1 MPCCPGALMP
11 YYPDASLPSCLIFIN
26 FNPPVAFLKNIPNN
40 ELPDKELVSLFRTS
54 GNMEV
59 LAVLFQRYMELLYG
73 VCLKYLKQPET
84 AKDAVM
90 QIFEELVQKLP
101 KHEVDNF
108 KSWLYT
114 LAKNYCLMQLRTP
127 KNLKTT
133 EFNPDSMQLE
143 EEMHLNGVLLK
154 EENLQKLERC
164 LQTLSKEQKQAVELF
179 YLQNKCYKEIAAVTG
194 IEWNKVRSFIQNGR
208 RNLKICMEGVKN
220 EEFEMKNVK

>member
-1 MPCCPGALMP
+1 MA
-11 YYPDASLPSCLIFIN
+11 FI
-26 FNPPVAFLKNIPNN
+26 KNIPTN
-40 ELPDKELVSLFRTS
+40 ELPDKELVNLYRTS
-54 GNMEV
+54 RNMEV
-59 LAVLFQRYMELLYG
+59 LAVLFQRYMDLLYG
-73 VCLKYLKQPET
+73 VCLNYLKQPET

-90 QIFEELVQKLP
+90 QIFEELVAKLP

-143 EEMHLNGVLLK
+143 EEMHLNGIQLK

-164 LQTLSKEQKQAVELF
+164 LETLSIEQKKSVELF
-179 YLQNKCYKEIAAVTG
+179 YLQNKCYKEIAEETG

-208 RNLKICMEGVKN
+208 RNLKICMEKTQLTAYN
-220 EEFEMKNVK
+220 ERS

>member
-1 MPCCPGALMP
+1 M
-11 YYPDASLPSCLIFIN
+11 
-26 FNPPVAFLKNIPNN
+26 AFLKNIPTS
-40 ELPDKELVSLFRTS
+40 ELPDRELVSLFRTS
-54 GNMEV
+54 GNMDA
-59 LAVLFQRYMELLYG
+59 LAVLFQRYMDLLYG

-84 AKDAVM
+84 ARDAVM
-90 QIFEELVQKLP
+90 QIFEELVAKLP

-143 EEMHLNGVLLK
+143 DEVHLNGVQVR

-164 LQTLSKEQKQAVELF
+164 LQTLSSEQKKTVELF
-179 YLQNKCYKEIAAVTG
+179 YLQNKCYKEIAEATG

-208 RNLKICMEGVKN
+208 RNLKICMEKPETEGVEVRN
-220 EEFEMKNVK
+220 TRY

>member
-1 MPCCPGALMP
+1 MA
-11 YYPDASLPSCLIFIN
+11 FI
-26 FNPPVAFLKNIPNN
+26 KNIPAN
-40 ELPDKELVSLFRTS
+40 ELPDKELVTLFRTTRD
-54 GNMEV
+54 MEV
-59 LAVLFQRYMELLYG
+59 LAVLFQRYMDLLYG

-90 QIFEELVQKLP
+90 QIFEELVAKLP
-101 KHEVDNF
+101 RHEVDNF

-114 LAKNYCLMQLRTP
+114 LAKNHCLMQLRTP

-143 EEMHLNGVLLK
+143 EDLHLNGIQLK

-164 LQTLSKEQKQAVELF
+164 LETLSTDQKKAVELF
-179 YLQNKCYKEIAAVTG
+179 YLQNKCYKEIAEATG

-208 RNLKICMEGVKN
+208 RNLKICMEKGMRT
-220 EEFEMKNVK
+220 EELEMKNEK

>member
-1 MPCCPGALMP
+1 M
-11 YYPDASLPSCLIFIN
+11 
-26 FNPPVAFLKNIPNN
+26 AFLKNIPTS
-40 ELPDKELVSLFRTS
+40 ELPDRELVSLFRTS
-54 GNMEV
+54 ANMDV
-59 LAVLFQRYMELLYG
+59 LAVLFQRYMDLLYG
-73 VCLKYLKQPET
+73 VCLKYLKQPES

-90 QIFEELVQKLP
+90 QIFEELVAKLP

-133 EFNPDSMQLE
+133 EFNPDSMQLG
-143 EEMHLNGVLLK
+143 EEMHLNGIQVK

-164 LQTLSKEQKQAVELF
+164 LQTLSTEQKVAVELF
-179 YLQNKCYKEIAAVTG
+179 YLQNKCYKEIAEATG

-208 RNLKICMEGVKN
+208 RNLKICMEKEPETEQVSIKN
-220 EEFEMKNVK
+220 SRY